1 MLSADNGSLFS
12 LASSSLPPC
21 LAGLSK
27 ERAPAPCRVLHEREE
42 KVGSSRFRLAM
53 CERTTGWHSRADHAG
68 TFRYEF
74 QRLFRLGNPF
84 SFPGMHAHHPWRQS
98 LANAADFVICDL
110 SQVSLRSMIN
120 QFLEESTSAR
130 SSTGS
135 NRGVD
140 KAVIKIEFYINGKE
154 RISETYLMKHKT
166 QRQKKNCNRWQQKGE
181 FVCFSY
187 FLFVAWA
194 SRAWRLAWPE
204 TFLMWCEMLGL
215 EEQEMFKVE
224 LLRVTRGEKV
234 RGKIDLIRWVWLSHN
249 IPSTQK
255 LLLSRT

>member
-1 MLSADNGSLFS
+1 MLSADNGSLFF

-42 KVGSSRFRLAM
+42 KVCSSRFRLAM

-74 QRLFRLGNPF
+74 QRLFRLDNPF
-84 SFPGMHAHHPWRQS
+84 SFPGMHAHYPWRQS

-110 SQVSLRSMIN
+110 SQISLRSMIN

-166 QRQKKNCNRWQQKGE
+166 QRKKKIVIDGNKE
-181 FVCFSY
+181 AS
-187 FLFVAWA
+187 LFVFRTFICCLGK
-194 SRAWRLAWPE
+194 SRLA
-204 TFLMWCEMLGL
+204 TCLRRFWCEMLGL
-215 EEQEMFKVE
+215 EEMFKVE

-234 RGKIDLIRWVWLSHN
+234 RGKIDLIRWVWL
-249 IPSTQK
+249 TVTTFLQ
-255 LLLSRT
+255 LT